1 MTSKGLERAKRAADE
16 IFEKGSRPED
26 IRAALADLGDQKR
39 AFLNRL
45 AVHASLEAAEGSAA
59 EDEPP
64 ASILDEMLARYEAEC
79 GATRH
84 ADLAQPSTWVAAKA
98 AFGNDMEFIIKLFE
112 RRVTR
117 PNRRF
122 LLDAADAIGT
132 TFEQIAAHFE
142 VGAGLAPVGV
152 ERKAS
157 GKQSG
162 PEVESFE
169 AAVRTA
175 KLPDELKNRWL
186 SE

>member
-1 MTSKGLERAKRAADE
+1 MTSNGLDRARRAADE
-16 IFEKGSRPED
+16 IFEKGSHPDD

-39 AFLNRL
+39 VFLNRL
-45 AVHASLEAAEGSAA
+45 AVHASLQAAEDSAV

-64 ASILDEMLARYEAEC
+64 ASILDEMMARYEAER
-79 GATRH
+79 GATRKV
-84 ADLAQPSTWVAAKA
+84 DLAQPSTWVAAKA

-117 PNRRF
+117 PSRRF
-122 LLDAADAIGT
+122 ILDAADALGA
-132 TFEQIAAHFE
+132 TFAQVAAHFDL
-142 VGAGLAPVGV
+142 GTGLPPVGV

-169 AAVRTA
+169 AAVHTA
-175 KLPDELKNRWL
+175 KLPSELKKRWL